1 MSKNIRLNGNL
12 YLAVLKMG
20 LAAEQSAFDA
30 ALSDQQS
37 GSRPPRRFAAGFS
50 DRSGSLARARP
61 EGRHPA
67 REFLGLARRRQAAH
81 RPRGVIAAAE
91 ELPSDCQRGFGF
103 GYRALCQRQSA
114 RRRISTCRE
123 AYRISTGSVP
133 RRSSAT
139 GADGCAPCLTTGM
152 LQPSLESSGSAG
164 RSTSQ
169 PRN

>member
-123 AYRISTGSVP
+123 AYRISTG
-133 RRSSAT
+133 RRSAQEQRDWSGRVRALPYHRDVTAKPGIIWKCRTFNVAT
-139 GADGCAPCLTTGM
+139 A
-152 LQPSLESSGSAG
+152 
-164 RSTSQ
+164 
-169 PRN
+169 